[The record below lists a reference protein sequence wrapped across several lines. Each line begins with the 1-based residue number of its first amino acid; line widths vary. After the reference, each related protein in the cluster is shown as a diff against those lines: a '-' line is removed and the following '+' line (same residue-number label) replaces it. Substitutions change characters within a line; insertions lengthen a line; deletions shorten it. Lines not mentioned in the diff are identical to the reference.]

1 MQRRIEWDATSRD
14 FCAMISRNGD
24 ATMSCAGGA
33 TVGRDGDATMSRSFW
48 WFECK
53 RSVNKLRRA
62 FCEGHFAMQIT
73 IATGKPVLGLRL
85 LIPFGLPN

>member
-1 MQRRIEWDATSRD
+1 LQRRIEWDATSRD

-24 ATMSCAGGA
+24 ATMSPAGGATISRNGVA

-62 FCEGHFAMQIT
+62 FCDAN
-73 IATGKPVLGLRL
+73 RDRDR
-85 LIPFGLPN
+85 